1 MVRRTESRRFTRDN
15 GLVVH
20 PLGGYHGGVVAGR
33 SVVARLVFVLAP
45 LMLVAGPS
53 PVALAAGHGQALTV
67 DAAVANAHWKEGWLL
82 PGATVRFSGNVQA
95 PSKLTAA
102 LRPEG
107 RAGVVTAR
115 ASFAVPAAGPF
126 TEQIHLPPRPL
137 PGEYSLRIGGT
148 SGGAPLEPVEVKVMI
163 PAPPEGVL
171 DQVEVGTTANG
182 PWHVYSNGSA
192 PVVSGAHKVIWMR
205 FRFLSPPT
213 GQKVELV
220 WKMRWHTVVGKVYKL
235 VKDTLVSSVSSATPL
250 PSGHWVAV
258 LKFNGRVAKQM
269 DVILR

>member
-1 MVRRTESRRFTRDN
+1 M
-15 GLVVH
+15 
-20 PLGGYHGGVVAGR
+20 VAGQF
-33 SVVARLVFVLAP
+33 SLARLVVLLAP
-45 LMLVAGPS
+45 LVLVAAPS
-53 PVALAAGHGQALTV
+53 PVASAAGQGQALSV
-67 DAAVANAHWKEGWLL
+67 ASAVANAHWREGWLL
-82 PGATVRFSGNVQA
+82 PGATVRFSGSVQA
-95 PSKLTAA
+95 ASNLTAA

-137 PGEYSLRIGGT
+137 PGKYSLRIGGT
-148 SGGAPLEPVEVKVMI
+148 SGGVPLEPVEVKVTI

-171 DQVEVGTTANG
+171 DQAEVGPSPNG
-182 PWHVYSNGSA
+182 PWHVYANGSA
-192 PVVSGAHKVIWMR
+192 PVITGAHKEIWMR
-205 FRFLSPPT
+205 FRFLYPPT
-213 GQKVELV
+213 GQKVELI

-235 VKDTLVSSVSSATPL
+235 VRDTLNTSVSSATPL

-258 LKFNGRVAKQM
+258 LKFNGRVAKKM

>member
-1 MVRRTESRRFTRDN
+1 MVAGRFSLAR
-15 GLVVH
+15 LVYLLA
-20 PLGGYHGGVVAGR
+20 PLLVVAG
-33 SVVARLVFVLAP
+33 LAP
-45 LMLVAGPS
+45 VAQ
-53 PVALAAGHGQALTV
+53 AAAPDQALTV
-67 DAAVANAHWKEGWLL
+67 DTAVTNAHWKEGWLE
-82 PGATVRFSGNVQA
+82 PGATVRFSGKVQA
-95 PSKLTAA
+95 ASKLTAA

-115 ASFAVPAAGPF
+115 ASFAVPGAGPF

-148 SGGAPLEPVEVKVMI
+148 SGGTPLETVEVKVTI

-182 PWHVYSNGSA
+182 PWQVYSNGSA
-192 PVVSGAHKVIWMR
+192 PVISGAHKVIWMR

-213 GQKVELV
+213 GQKVELI

-235 VKDTLVSSVSSATPL
+235 VKDTLNSSVSSAMPL